1 MHCWLHILAAAA
13 VVVADD
19 QVRFRQQVGAG
30 LESAR
35 GSYQEG
41 NSTGNLIFWSVNSL
55 LQHWPNTRYT
65 NGTVTFCYALLDR
78 VDSVSQGI
86 P

>member
-19 QVRFRQQVGAG
+19 QVRFRQQVDAD

-35 GSYQEG
+35 GSYQKG
-41 NSTGNLIFWSVNSL
+41 NSTGNLIFWSVNSF

-65 NGTVTFCYALLDR
+65 NGTVTFCCALLDR